1 MVRIRKS
8 EKERRLTIGVSLSNE
23 RGNLMARFRRAY
35 AWRHGHEP
43 SEADIR
49 VAVRHLA
56 DEAIQAYV
64 KAAEDDER
72 LLGLPRPGGQREP
85 QS

>member
-1 MVRIRKS
+1 MRIRKAP
-8 EKERRLTIGVSLSNE
+8 KERRLTIGVSLSNE
-23 RGNLMARFRRAY
+23 RDNLLSRFRRAY

-49 VAVRHLA
+49 GVVRHLA

-64 KAAEDDER
+64 KAAENDER

>member
-1 MVRIRKS
+1 MRIRKS
-8 EKERRLTIGVSLSNE
+8 PKERRLTIGVSLSNE
-23 RGNLMARFRRAY
+23 RDNLLGRFRRAY

-43 SEADIR
+43 AEADIR
-49 VAVRHLA
+49 GVVRRLV
-56 DEAIQAYV
+56 DEGLRAYIE
-64 KAAEDDER
+64 AAENDER